1 MIIRSIT
8 AFTNLSLTE
17 PELALAQAAN
27 FLHNATPVFE
37 DEGIGVQTRRVA
49 TQPFPRIMAPIG
61 PALASAFAGR
71 VEELAQ
77 SYGIDYLG
85 LGPVHAGDDPDFVD
99 AIPDMIAATSAVFCS
114 ISIADPA
121 RGFDLALIR
130 QAANVI
136 QRVSTIT
143 DDGLSN
149 LFLAVLANVGSGAPF
164 FPAAYHEDGSPLS
177 FALAIQ
183 AADLAV
189 EAFSEAT
196 SLHDAEE
203 RLTSLVTAAGRQL
216 TTIAEHLAAEFDMH
230 FGGIDF
236 SLAPFPQDA
245 ISLGGAMEKLGVTL
259 GGAGGAAAAAV
270 IMSALDRAQFKRA
283 GFNGLML
290 PVLEDSVLA
299 RRASS
304 GALSTTDLLLYSAIC
319 GTGLDT
325 IPLPGDVS
333 HEALSGLLLD
343 TAALSLRLD
352 KPLTARL
359 MPIPGKVA
367 GDDTGL
373 DDFEYFAPGCVMP
386 APEGITPDGLLNG
399 EGAFR
404 VKARLRRA

>member
-17 PELALAQAAN
+17 PEIALAQAAN
-27 FLHNATPVFE
+27 FLHNAAPTFE
-37 DEGIGVQTRRVA
+37 AEGFSVQTRRVA
-49 TQPFPRIMAPIG
+49 TQPFPRILAPIG
-61 PALASAFAGR
+61 PGLASAFASR

-99 AIPDMIAATSAVFCS
+99 AIPDMIDSTSATFFS

-121 RGFDLALIR
+121 RGFDLALIK
-130 QAANVI
+130 QSAAVI
-136 QRVSTIT
+136 QQVSTLT

-149 LFLAVLANVGSGAPF
+149 LFLAALANVGPGAPF
-164 FPAAYHEDGSPLS
+164 FPAAYHDDGDPLS

-183 AADLAV
+183 AADLAL
-189 EAFSEAT
+189 EAFNGAS
-196 SLHDAEE
+196 SLQDAEE
-203 RLTSLVTAAGRQL
+203 RLTGLVMAAAREMTAVADR
-216 TTIAEHLAAEFDMH
+216 LAAEFDIRV
-230 FGGIDF
+230 GGIDF

-245 ISLGGAMEKLGVTL
+245 ISLGGALERLGVTL
-259 GGAGGAAAAAV
+259 GGAGAAAAAAV
-270 IMSALDRAQFKRA
+270 IMSALDRAQFRRA

-304 GALSTTDLLLYSAIC
+304 GALSTTDLLLYSALC

-325 IPLPGDVS
+325 IPLPGATS
-333 HEALSGLLLD
+333 QEALSGLLLD
-343 TAALSLRLD
+343 TAALALRLD

-359 MPIPGKVA
+359 MPLPGKAA

-373 DDFEYFAPGCVMP
+373 DAFEYFAPACVMP
-386 APEGITPDGLLNG
+386 APDSVNSDGLLNG